1 MSISAVSGFSPFS
14 VSEWQR
20 LDTISSKY
28 EPKMRT
34 AYLRAVRSGNSLDTL
49 QLRKQIIDVVVEVAT
64 TTAEV
69 YGLVFNSNSPI
80 YIETVEALTEKYAS
94 SVNSPKAQDA
104 VKAVL
109 PPGLSLQDRRR
120 RLNTFGLDA
129 RSAISIE
136 RYRQERGDSPTA
148 LSDVERARKAAIVER
163 GNLLAIT
170 ETNRMVN
177 TALEAVWLDNSS
189 ISKADD
195 VIYYDRQILSTG
207 RIPKR
212 AKKEWIT
219 RRDDRVCNYCFP
231 LEGVK
236 ARLAEE
242 FDTDYGFFQVPPI
255 HPRCRCFMIITG

>member
-1 MSISAVSGFSPFS
+1 MTLSAVSGYSAFSI
-14 VSEWQR
+14 SEWFR
-20 LDTISSKY
+20 LDGISNKH
-28 EPKMRT
+28 EPKMKT
-34 AYLRAVRSGNSLDTL
+34 AYLRAVRSGTNLDTL
-49 QLRKQIIDVVVEVAT
+49 QLRKQIIDVVVEVASS
-64 TTAEV
+64 TAEV

-80 YIETVEALTEKYAS
+80 YIETIESLTEKYAS

-104 VKAVL
+104 VRRIL
-109 PPGLSLQDRRR
+109 PTGLELSDRRR
-120 RLNTFGLDA
+120 RLNTFGLDQ
-129 RSAISIE
+129 RSAIRVE
-136 RYRQERGDSPTA
+136 QYRQQRGDSA
-148 LSDVERARKAAIVER
+148 SAVADVERARRSAIVER

-177 TALEAVWLDNSS
+177 TSLEALWLDNAS
-189 ISKADD
+189 ISKTD
-195 VIYYDRQILSTG
+195 VIFYDRKITSTG

-255 HPRCRCFMIITG
+255 HPRCRCFMIISG

>member
-1 MSISAVSGFSPFS
+1 MTLSAVSGYSAFSI
-14 VSEWQR
+14 SEWFR
-20 LDTISSKY
+20 LDEISNKY
-28 EPKMRT
+28 EPKMKT
-34 AYLRAVRSGNSLDTL
+34 AYLRAARSGTSLDKL
-49 QLRKQIIDVVVEVAT
+49 QLRKQIIDVVVEVASSSSR
-64 TTAEV
+64 V

-80 YIETVEALTEKYAS
+80 YIETIELLTEKYAS

-104 VKAVL
+104 VRRIL
-109 PPGLSLQDRRR
+109 PQGLPLQDRRS

-136 RYRQERGDSPTA
+136 RYRQERGDSVTA
-148 LSDVERARKAAIVER
+148 LQDVERARKAAIVAR

-177 TALEAVWLDNSS
+177 TALEALWIDNSS
-189 ISKADD
+189 ISKAD
-195 VIYYDRQILSTG
+195 VIFYDRKILATG

-219 RRDDRVCNYCFP
+219 RRDDAVCNYCFP
-231 LEGVK
+231 LEGAK
-236 ARLAEE
+236 AYLTEE

-255 HPRCRCFMIITG
+255 HPRCRCFMIIA